1 MYKRFFF
8 TVLFFILASVSFA
21 ETTLQTV
28 DFETAGVGYTVQPQ
42 EYIVP
47 DPANSALPDY
57 WTRTNGG
64 PEIAPSIPFTNIQG
78 SWFFAGEDLDNLASI
93 YSVTCDPVSIS
104 GYSNLQIKLLV
115 GARGDG
121 STKEGEEYLRIQY
134 QMDGGGFITLA
145 QFLGNGTY
153 YTEDADADDVVDGAD
168 LIETMQEFT
177 YYIPGTGSNLQIKLV
192 ANNGGSEEI
201 AFDNIRV
208 NVTTPDPPVVTTT
221 AARAV
226 STNSATIG
234 GNVTSDGGASVL
246 ERGIVYS
253 TTDATPTIAEGAT
266 KDSNGFN
273 TGLFSEIIR
282 SFSANTTYYYNAYAI
297 NSQGTSYG
305 TPGSFTT
312 AQTLV
317 QVVDFEI
324 DGDGYTVTTG
334 LPVDLDGDYWTR
346 TDGTSNGVSFTFPF
360 TGQQET
366 YIFAGEDVDG
376 YLPAYV
382 TTNAISVTGYTN
394 LQVNLLLGAKDNTGT
409 KEVDDF
415 LKIEYSIDGGAFTL
429 AGQFL
434 GDPDELPE
442 SLDYFQEDTNLD
454 GVFDE
459 DGIALTYEMQ
469 EFTYDIP
476 VTGNSLQLRISVSN
490 GSGEEVAFDNIQ
502 IMGFISGPPE
512 PPTWEEPY
520 GITVIGND
528 VHLSWNAVS
537 GATSYPIYR
546 SEDPYTGFV
555 KIDEAYTNSYI
566 DVGVVATG
574 KKYFYLLT
582 AENAKK

>member
-1 MYKRFFF
+1 LKKLFI
-8 TVLFFILASVSFA
+8 TVLFLITSAAVVA
-21 ETTLQTV
+21 QTPIQTV
-28 DFETAGVGYTVQPQ
+28 DFETDGAGYTVQPQ
-42 EYIVP
+42 EYTVP

-64 PEIAPSIPFTNIQG
+64 AEIDPSVPFSNFEG
-78 SWFFAGEDLDNLASI
+78 SWFFAGEDLDNLASV
-93 YSVTCDPVSIS
+93 YSVTCDQISIS
-104 GYSNLQIKLLV
+104 GYSNLQVKLLV

-134 QMDGGGFITLA
+134 QIDGGGFITLA

-168 LIETMQEFT
+168 LIESMQEFT
-177 YYIPGTGSNLQIKLV
+177 YYIPGTGSTLQIKVV

-208 NVTTPDPPVVTTT
+208 NVTTPDPPTVTTT
-221 AARAV
+221 EARAI

-234 GNVTSDGGASVL
+234 GDVTSDGGASVL

-273 TGLFSEIIR
+273 TGSFSEIIR

-297 NSQGTSYG
+297 NSQGTAYG

-312 AQTLV
+312 AQTLI
-317 QVVDFEI
+317 QVVDFET

-334 LPVDLDGDYWTR
+334 LTVDLDGDYWTR
-346 TDGTSNGVSFTFPF
+346 TDGTSNGVSFTYPF
-360 TGQQET
+360 TGMQET
-366 YIFAGEDVDG
+366 YFFAGEDVDG

-382 TTNAISVTGYTN
+382 ITDAADVTGFTN

-415 LKIEYSIDGGAFTL
+415 LKIEYSIDGGAFTV

-442 SLDYFQEDTNLD
+442 SLDYFQEDTDLD

-459 DGIALTYEMQ
+459 DGIPLTFSMQ

-476 VTGNSLQLRISVSN
+476 ATGNSLQLRISVSN
-490 GSGEEVAFDNIQ
+490 GAGEEVAFDNIQ
-502 IMGFISGPPE
+502 LMGTSTIP
-512 PPTWEEPY
+512 
-520 GITVIGND
+520 GIPVN
-528 VHLSWNAVS
+528 VAVS
-537 GATSYPIYR
+537 SDGSEVTVSWDAVTGATSYNVYS
-546 SEDPYTGFV
+546 SEDPYSGFTL
-555 KIDEAYTNSYI
+555 DTSGYFNGTSWTASYS
-566 DVGVVATG
+566 GNKLFYYVVAV
-574 KKYFYLLT
+574 
-582 AENAKK
+582 N

>member
-1 MYKRFFF
+1 MKKLFI
-8 TVLFFILASVSFA
+8 TVLFLITSAAVVA
-21 ETTLQTV
+21 QTPIQTV
-28 DFETAGVGYTVQPQ
+28 DFETDGAGYTVQPQ
-42 EYIVP
+42 EYTVP

-64 PEIAPSIPFTNIQG
+64 AEIDPSVPFSNFEG
-78 SWFFAGEDLDNLASI
+78 SWFFAGEDLDNLASV
-93 YSVTCDPVSIS
+93 YSVTCDQISIS
-104 GYSNLQIKLLV
+104 GYSNLQVKLLV

-134 QMDGGGFITLA
+134 QIDGGGFITLA

-168 LIETMQEFT
+168 LIESMQEFT
-177 YYIPGTGSNLQIKLV
+177 YYIPGTGSTLQIKVV

-208 NVTTPDPPVVTTT
+208 NVTTPDPPTVTTT
-221 AARAV
+221 EARAI

-234 GNVTSDGGASVL
+234 GDVTSDGGASVL

-273 TGLFSEIIR
+273 TGSFSEIIR

-297 NSQGTSYG
+297 NSQGTAYG

-312 AQTLV
+312 AQTLI
-317 QVVDFEI
+317 QVVDFET

-334 LPVDLDGDYWTR
+334 LTVDLDGDYWTR
-346 TDGTSNGVSFTFPF
+346 TDGTSNGVSFTYPF
-360 TGQQET
+360 TGMQET
-366 YIFAGEDVDG
+366 YFFAGEDVDG

-382 TTNAISVTGYTN
+382 ITDAADVTGFTN

-415 LKIEYSIDGGAFTL
+415 LKIEYSIDGGAFTV

-442 SLDYFQEDTNLD
+442 SLDYFQEDTDLD

-459 DGIALTYEMQ
+459 DGIPLTFSMQ

-476 VTGNSLQLRISVSN
+476 ATGNSLQLRISVSN
-490 GSGEEVAFDNIQ
+490 GAGEEVAFDNIQ
-502 IMGFISGPPE
+502 LMGTSTIP
-512 PPTWEEPY
+512 
-520 GITVIGND
+520 GIPVN
-528 VHLSWNAVS
+528 VAVS
-537 GATSYPIYR
+537 SDGSEVTVSWDAVTGATSYNVYS
-546 SEDPYTGFV
+546 SEDPYSGFTL
-555 KIDEAYTNSYI
+555 DTSGYFNGTSWTASYS
-566 DVGVVATG
+566 GNKLFYYVVAV
-574 KKYFYLLT
+574 
-582 AENAKK
+582 N